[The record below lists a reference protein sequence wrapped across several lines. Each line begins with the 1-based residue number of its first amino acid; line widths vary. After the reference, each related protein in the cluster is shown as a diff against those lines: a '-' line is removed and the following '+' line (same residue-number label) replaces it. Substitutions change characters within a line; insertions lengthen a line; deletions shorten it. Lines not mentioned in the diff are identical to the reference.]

1 MKRGEAHIA
10 PIHLLDEDTGAYNTA
25 IIKKLFRNSG
35 KHMALIKGLKRVQG
49 FIVPKGNPKHIK
61 DIQDLTKCRYVNRQ
75 AGAGTR
81 VLFDYLLKKNG
92 IASTEINGYDKEI
105 ATHMAVAALVQSGA
119 VDCGMGIES
128 AARAMDLDFVPV
140 GFEEYDFAIEEHN
153 LALPHVQA
161 FLDVL
166 KSAEFKEKV
175 LQLGGYEFAN
185 CGEIVKVL

>member
-1 MKRGEAHIA
+1 
-10 PIHLLDEDTGAYNTA
+10 
-25 IIKKLFRNSG
+25 
-35 KHMALIKGLKRVQG
+35 MALIKGLKRVQG
-49 FIVPKGNPKHIK
+49 FIVPMGNPKHITE
-61 DIQDLTKCRYVNRQ
+61 IRDLTNCRYVNRQ
-75 AGAGTR
+75 VGAGTR

-92 IASTEINGYDKEI
+92 ISPAQINGYDKEI

-161 FLDVL
+161 FIDVL
-166 KSAEFKEKV
+166 ESAEFKEKV
-175 LQLGGYEFAN
+175 MQLGGYEFAN
-185 CGEIVKVL
+185 CGEIVTVL